1 MSDTDYLARVT
12 RRFIV
17 GESFDPPTIKTYIQ
31 SLEEIIGS
39 LQPKTVKEQNKIKIA
54 KQHIRE
60 VRRYARRLEEKI
72 SILEEQVT
80 VLEEKKEK

>member
-1 MSDTDYLARVT
+1 MSGTDYLARAT
-12 RRFIV
+12 RRFIM

-39 LQPKTVKEQNKIKIA
+39 LRPKTVKEQNKIMIA

-60 VRRYARRLEEKI
+60 VKRHARRLEEKI
-72 SILEEQVT
+72 SILEEQVNI
-80 VLEEKKEK
+80 LEEKKEK

>member
-1 MSDTDYLARVT
+1 MSGSDYLARAT
-12 RRFIV
+12 RRFIM

-39 LQPKTVKEQNKIKIA
+39 LRPKTVKEQNKIMIA

-60 VRRYARRLEEKI
+60 VKRYARRLEEKI
-72 SILEEQVT
+72 SILEEQVNI
-80 VLEEKKEK
+80 LEEKKEK